1 MTTQKLDGAI
11 DPVSGRPVGASE
23 RIREISWADL
33 PLGCPMPDR
42 SLWDVHPRVY
52 LPIHLSGRERCPYCS
67 TLYVLRDPQPGD
79 AVPAFANAQIEQ
91 CYQRALARSMRHA
104 STPLPVTLTA
114 PSAHSGRLS

>member
-23 RIREISWADL
+23 RIREISWTDL

-52 LPIHLSGRERCPYCS
+52 LPIHLGGRERCPYCS

-79 AVPAFANAQIEQ
+79 AVPVFANAQIEQ

>member
-11 DPVSGRPVGASE
+11 DPVSGQPVGASE
-23 RIREISWADL
+23 RIREISWTDL

-67 TLYVLRDPQPGD
+67 TLYVLRDPRPGD

-91 CYQRALARSMRHA
+91 YYQRALARSTRQA
-104 STPLPVTLTA
+104 NTSLPVTLIA
-114 PSAHSGRLS
+114 PCAHSGRLS

>member
-1 MTTQKLDGAI
+1 MTTQKLDGTI

-23 RIREISWADL
+23 RIREISWTDL

-52 LPIHLSGRERCPYCS
+52 LPIHFSGRERCPYCG
-67 TLYVLRDPQPGD
+67 TLSVLRDPQPGD
-79 AVPAFANAQIEQ
+79 AVPSFANAQIEQ
-91 CYQRALARSMRHA
+91 CYQRALARNLRHA
-104 STPLPVTLTA
+104 GTPLPVTPIA